1 MALKPPDLLN
11 RLPSVAELLDK
22 PPIRALA
29 DRWNRSSVAAGVRSF
44 LDELRTDLQRRA
56 ADLPSLRELAERAA
70 KYVATRQ
77 HHSLGVV
84 INATGRICDASWMS
98 EPLAEI
104 ALERTI
110 AFGREFSAS
119 PQQDGAGPSAEL
131 AALLCRLTGA
141 QAATVVNSYPAA
153 IWLTLSAIAVDREVL
168 VARDEVTRD
177 GDDSLPRLA
186 AAARVLLKEVGTA
199 NHTAAADFEAATST
213 RTAAILKVCNDWR
226 PGAASTS
233 VAALD
238 ELLAFVRDRELLLVD
253 ALGAAPLVNPPESIA
268 WPRRSAQ
275 ASIAAGVDLAILR
288 GDGMVNGPSCGILL
302 GSHDVINRVVN
313 HPLFAACDLDP
324 LRTAALLAT
333 AECYGHSSL
342 GTDTLPLWSCLATS
356 VENLR
361 NRAERMAAQLA
372 HAEGVAT
379 STAVETRSPLSA
391 ELTAEGLPS
400 FGVALTAS
408 NNDVASLDHQ
418 LRSARF
424 PIFGRIEGDRLVL
437 DLRTVIPRQDKL
449 IVDSLLGQSPADRT
463 T

>member
-44 LDELRTDLQRRA
+44 LDELRTDLQRRT

-84 INATGRICDASWMS
+84 INATGRMCDAAWTS

-110 AFGREFSAS
+110 AFGREYSAS
-119 PQQDGAGPSAEL
+119 PPPDGVGPSAEL

-141 QAATVVNSYPAA
+141 QAAAVVNSYHSA

-168 VARDEVTRD
+168 VARDEVASD
-177 GDDSLPRLA
+177 GEDSLPRLA
-186 AAARVLLKEVGTA
+186 AAARVLLKEVGAA
-199 NHTAAADFEAATST
+199 NHTTAADFEAAASA
-213 RTAAILKVCNDWR
+213 RTAAILKACNDFR
-226 PGAASTS
+226 SSSASTS

-238 ELLAFVRDRELLLVD
+238 ELVAFARDRELLLVD

-268 WPRRSAQ
+268 WPRRSAL
-275 ASIAAGVDLAILR
+275 ASIAAGVDLVILR

-302 GSHDVINRVVN
+302 GSREAINRIVN
-313 HPLFAACDLDP
+313 HPLFAACQLDP
-324 LRTAALLAT
+324 LRNAALVAT
-333 AECYGHSSL
+333 AECYDRPSL
-342 GTDTLPLWSCLATS
+342 GTDTLPLWSSLATS
-356 VENLR
+356 IENLR

-372 HAEGVAT
+372 HAEVVAT

-391 ELTAEGLPS
+391 ELAAECWPS

-408 NNDVASLDHQ
+408 NNNVASLDHH

-424 PIFGRIEGDRLVL
+424 PIFGRIEGDQVIL
-437 DLRTVIPRQDKL
+437 DLRTVLPRQDKL